1 MWMRGTDGQ
10 VKYCN
15 LDSAQS
21 LYAIDNGDGTFS
33 VGASF
38 SDFGLRLIDAG
49 PYTSQA
55 QAVAAIEAHLGTN
68 LSTTF

>member
-1 MWMRGTDGQ
+1 MGRIRRLICG
-10 VKYCN
+10 
-15 LDSAQS
+15 SAQS
-21 LYAIDNGDGTFS
+21 LYPIDNGDGTFS

-55 QAVAAIEAHLGTN
+55 QAVAAIETHLGTN
-68 LSTTF
+68 LTTTF

>member
-1 MWMRGTDGQ
+1 MRGTDGQ

-15 LDSAQS
+15 LDAAQS
-21 LYAIDNGDGTFS
+21 LYPIDNGDGTFS

-49 PYTSQA
+49 PYMSQA
-55 QAVAAIEAHLGTN
+55 EANTAIETHLGTN
-68 LSTTF
+68 LTTTF